1 MKRFRLSFA
10 LIGALS
16 ALALVLI
23 LGGLPL
29 AQAGVD
35 QDTPPTQTAL
45 APTLIATG
53 GPTPTIVGDSR
64 RQSYVWVSRE
74 PATIVPYDD
83 DVVTEFPDG
92 TTLIYINIWI
102 GNEPQPADYQIET
115 RNGFGA
121 LQAPRLEGRYDPAW
135 GIITVPWTP
144 GSGSIPRA
152 GNDYLTTL
160 YVLKNIAG
168 TVLRIPYQDRWRI
181 GSNLRF
187 NQSSYSDAGPA
198 SLEVIDDGRNQN
210 PNTQETISVRV
221 WSDGGDTT
229 GFSLTLKESS
239 PNSGRFVTGAAVGLP
254 NLSFCSEAGCSD
266 PAATKLAVNP
276 NGDRIHASYKTAS
289 NLDLTAQADWFSSGG
304 GGSTPRPP
312 TPTGPPTAT
321 PTRTPTLPGGAV
333 AVTMTPV
340 PTTLAPGVYVPR
352 VGYIRG
358 VRNRSGLPPIN
369 LPDFNPDMSVGYY
382 DASTEPVWIGFI
394 QFDYTWPANAQLVNA
409 DLAITGSRNF
419 NTELKGST
427 GQWRVDVIN
436 MGDKI
441 IDYTMVFTDVAGA
454 DTLATLSPIL
464 QPDML
469 QPQVT
474 NRLFFSAEARQAVQS
489 QLESQ
494 RRVVFRIS
502 GPSSVS
508 FREQN
513 IFSWA
518 TGWAGS
524 APSSEPGPQLRL
536 NYIVQPP
543 TGTAPP
549 TGAASVTF
557 TATATASRTVTPAP
571 PTTTRTP
578 SMTHTSTASA
588 TAPPSTLT
596 PSPPPA
602 ATATPTET
610 PRPSATASVS
620 PTPTPVLPSFLV
632 TGLVE
637 DCARNRLTNAR
648 VSIFQTTYS
657 ALTQEGIYVMPSVS
671 LSDGVYTFLAVKGDL
686 VAVRQATLG
695 AGQGQYVINFTD
707 DFCLRPTGPS
717 ASATASPTATSTVT
731 SVPPTLTPTFAP
743 TVTETAT
750 AQATETQESPKTP
763 SVTATP
769 VAPAATATATAP
781 PTASPTPQS
790 PTATVSPTQTWTP
803 SATPSFTLSPTRTV
817 TPSLTAT
824 ASSTVTPSLTA
835 TPPPTVTL
843 TASATA
849 TASPTATLTPTVTA
863 TPTATVTA
871 TATAS
876 PTPTITPTRV
886 TNVYLD
892 KPVYATYSDL
902 VRVTVF
908 DLARYAS
915 SFQTS
920 FSAPIEIY
928 SDASAARIR
937 LNLYRD
943 DTVPGQYIPDR
954 NSLVGFCEECNETD
968 VINVQLKVRPGSVI
982 RAEYRGLD
990 GTLYTTTARWQLNS
1004 LPTVTVTPTQTLPPT
1019 LTATPP
1025 ATRTPTGT
1033 PHPPTQTATATEPPP
1048 STATLTPTVEP
1059 TSVESPTPTTT
1070 VTPSQ
1075 TLALSR
1081 TPTPT
1086 PSPTRVTASP
1096 TWTAT
1101 ASVPVP
1107 PTGTPTLT
1115 TPTPL
1120 SYRVYLPLI
1129 AGGQQSLVVS
1139 SPSSAVIR
1147 PAGNRLADIVAE
1159 VRRLWMALHSLSARK

>member
-1 MKRFRLSFA
+1 MKRFRLSFV

-16 ALALVLI
+16 ALALVLT

-74 PATIVPYDD
+74 PAAIVPYDD

-92 TTLIYINIWI
+92 TTLLYINIWI
-102 GNEPQPADYQIET
+102 GNESQPVDYQIET

-121 LQAPRLEGRYDPAW
+121 LQSPRLEGRYDPAW
-135 GIITVPWTP
+135 GVITVPWTP

-168 TVLRIPYQDRWRI
+168 TILRIPYQDRWRI

-221 WSDGGDTT
+221 WSDGGDAT

-266 PAATKLAVNP
+266 AAATKLAVNP

-289 NLDLTAQADWFSSGG
+289 NLDLTAQADWTPSGG

-333 AVTMTPV
+333 AVTLTPV
-340 PTTLAPGVYVPR
+340 PTPLAPGVFVPR

-369 LPDFNPDMSVGYY
+369 FPDFNPDMSVGYY
-382 DASTEPVWIGFI
+382 DASTEPVWLGFI

-419 NTELKGST
+419 NTALKGDT

-464 QPDML
+464 APDML

-474 NRLFFSAEARQAVQS
+474 NRLFFSQEARQAVQS

-494 RRVVFRIS
+494 RRVVFRVS
-502 GPSSVS
+502 GPASVS

-518 TGWAGS
+518 TGWSGS
-524 APSSEPGPQLRL
+524 APSSEAGPQLRL

-543 TGTAPP
+543 TGTA
-549 TGAASVTF
+549 TATSAASL
-557 TATATASRTVTPAP
+557 TATTTATASRTWTPPP

-578 SMTHTSTASA
+578 SATYTSTASA
-588 TAPPSTLT
+588 TAPPSTPT
-596 PSPPPA
+596 PTPPPSV
-602 ATATPTET
+602 TATLTAP
-610 PRPSATASVS
+610 PLPSATASVS
-620 PTPTPVLPSFLV
+620 PTPTVALPTFLV

-637 DCARNRLTNAR
+637 DCGRTRLTNAR
-648 VSIFQTTYS
+648 ISIFQTAYS

-671 LSDGVYTFLAVKGDL
+671 LPDGVYTLLAVRGDL
-686 VAVRQATLG
+686 AAIRQATLG
-695 AGQGQYVINFTD
+695 AGQAQYVVNFTD
-707 DFCLRPTGPS
+707 DFCLRSAGPA
-717 ASATASPTATSTVT
+717 ASATASPTATLTVT
-731 SVPPTLTPTFAP
+731 SLPPTLTPTFEP
-743 TVTETAT
+743 TVTETAP
-750 AQATETQESPKTP
+750 ATETVEAPKTP
-763 SVTATP
+763 TLTATP
-769 VAPAATATATAP
+769 AALAATATATAP
-781 PTASPTPQS
+781 PTASPTPQP
-790 PTATVSPTQTWTP
+790 PTATSPPTQTWTP
-803 SATPSFTLSPTRTV
+803 SATPSATPRATRTV
-817 TPSLTAT
+817 TPSLT
-824 ASSTVTPSLTA
+824 VTPTSTLT
-835 TPPPTVTL
+835 P

-849 TASPTATLTPTVTA
+849 TASPTATF
-863 TPTATVTA
+863 TPTATVTPTATLTATATRTA

-892 KPVYATYSDL
+892 KTVYATYNDQ

-943 DTVPGQYIPDR
+943 DTVTGQYIPDR

-968 VINVQLKVRPGSVI
+968 VVNVQLKVRSGSII
-982 RAEYRGLD
+982 RAEYKSLD
-990 GTLYTTTARWQLNS
+990 GTLYTTTARWQFNP
-1004 LPTVTVTPTQTLPPT
+1004 LPTETVTPTLTPPPT
-1019 LTATPP
+1019 ST
-1025 ATRTPTGT
+1025 ATRTVTPTPTET
-1033 PHPPTQTATATEPPP
+1033 PHPPTLTATATEPPP

-1059 TSVESPTPTTT
+1059 TRDAPPTPTATL
-1070 VTPSQ
+1070 TPSR
-1075 TLALSR
+1075 TLTA
-1081 TPTPT
+1081 T
-1086 PSPTRVTASP
+1086 PSPTHAAASP
-1096 TWTAT
+1096 TWTVT
-1101 ASVPVP
+1101 ASVTAPL
-1107 PTGTPTLT
+1107 TATPTLT
-1115 TPTPL
+1115 PPAL
-1120 SYRVYLPLI
+1120 LPYRVYLPLV
-1129 AGGQQSLVVS
+1129 AGGQQG
-1139 SPSSAVIR
+1139 PFTGAPR
-1147 PAGNRLADIVAE
+1147 PAAVRTDVNRLADAVTE
-1159 VRRLWMALHSLSARK
+1159 VRRLWMALNSLFARK